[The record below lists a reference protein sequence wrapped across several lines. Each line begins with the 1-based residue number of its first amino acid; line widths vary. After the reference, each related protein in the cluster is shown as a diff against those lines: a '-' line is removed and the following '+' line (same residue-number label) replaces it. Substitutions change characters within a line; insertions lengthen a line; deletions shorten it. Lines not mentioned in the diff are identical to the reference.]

1 MKKRNQI
8 ILVSLIIIIV
18 IAILIFLINN
28 SPLKQAICNTD
39 KTSSNKE
46 LIGDQRDSHG
56 CLGPAGYTYDEEI
69 QACIRIWELDEI
81 QKKAAK
87 IAVEHVRPS
96 NSLTIIQVE
105 VLKCKGCF
113 SINLT
118 NKNFEEININFKD
131 WEVVD
136 KKSTENIILTAE
148 QCTSQ
153 QGRLVN
159 IVADEICNENE
170 TNIGDVLDFIS
181 PNICCV
187 EE

>member
-18 IAILIFLINN
+18 IITLIFLINN
-28 SPLKQAICNTD
+28 SELKQLICKD
-39 KTSSNKE
+39 KNSDKE
-46 LIGDQRDSHG
+46 IIGGQRDAYG